1 MASASSYIVCPF
13 PDFNWLIKIL
23 ATFGLARQVLIW
35 VQHMKITGRVK
46 VVLIFWVYVKVG
58 NSWKQRYILSLALK
72 WKISA
77 GKKNEKICFKY
88 GLHQHLCNEPQTLQ
102 PLVQYS
108 HTMIFSYPKVKPG
121 IIYTRIDCIQDHFI
135 LKVMAL
141 SWRFTLDCNRVL
153 AGSCRNNSLI
163 SIKIR
168 TNSNSFL
175 SKSTSEQ
182 KCSETQ
188 NGRIYWSGGI

>member
-1 MASASSYIVCPF
+1 MSLRKSRKFLKTKIYSFVSIKMKNICRKKKWENLLQVWFASAFMQWASDSATPCT
-13 PDFNWLIKIL
+13 IL
-23 ATFGLARQVLIW
+23 P
-35 VQHMKITGRVK
+35 HND
-46 VVLIFWVYVKVG
+46 IF
-58 NSWKQRYILSLALK
+58 
-72 WKISA
+72 ISQS
-77 GKKNEKICFKY
+77 ETWY
-88 GLHQHLCNEPQTLQ
+88 
-102 PLVQYS
+102 
-108 HTMIFSYPKVKPG
+108 
-121 IIYTRIDCIQDHFI
+121 YTRIDCIQDHFI

-175 SKSTSEQ
+175 SKSTSVQ
-182 KCSETQ
+182 KCPETQ